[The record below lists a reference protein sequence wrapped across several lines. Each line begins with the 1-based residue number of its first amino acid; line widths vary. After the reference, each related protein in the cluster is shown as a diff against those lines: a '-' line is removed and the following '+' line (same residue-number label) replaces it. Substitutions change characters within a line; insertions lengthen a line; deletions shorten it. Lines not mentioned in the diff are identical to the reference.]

1 MNYITERHHT
11 FENGYI
17 ALRDMQLPG
26 LSSEIVVDGETLPV
40 QTEHHI
46 SLVCTKDLAPLINA
60 ENSAELEQQ
69 LLQAFLQF
77 EAQNNMTDYEL
88 TGNFYVVETEEQK
101 SIVVACNVLHLA
113 ELFDHLSAKFDCKLP
128 TQYAHIT
135 LYARNN
141 AGIPMLSE
149 EVLKRIAKPIELPE
163 LAGLHKEQS

>member
-17 ALRDMQLPG
+17 SLRDMRFTG
-26 LSSEIVVDGETLPV
+26 LSSEIVVDGEALPV

-46 SLVCTKDLAPLINA
+46 SLVCTKDLAPLIDA
-60 ENSAELEQQ
+60 ENSAEVEQQ
-69 LLQAFLQF
+69 LVQAFLQY

-88 TGNFYVVETEEQK
+88 TGDFYFVETEDRK
-101 SIVVACNVLHLA
+101 SVVVGCKVLHLA
-113 ELFDHLSAKFDCKLP
+113 ELFDQLSVIFGCKLP

-141 AGIPMLSE
+141 AGIPILSE
-149 EVLKRIAKPIELPE
+149 EVLERIARPIELPE